1 MAWHVFSLL
10 LYRQVVLSF
19 ALCKSVHSFE
29 KLVFCGCIIFN
40 SINIPSKGNVP
51 ASASSVHEIAWKVVT
66 VELSPELVK
75 PSPAS
80 RFKPCHRPA
89 MASPGRTSKSFCPG
103 AQNFENINLE
113 KVMAGVSE
121 SVSADC
127 PGLAHLWLNTLT
139 LIGAGQSPS

>member
-51 ASASSVHEIAWKVVT
+51 ASASSVHEMAWKVGHMLRWNFRQNSNLAT
-66 VELSPELVK
+66 V
-75 PSPAS
+75 
-80 RFKPCHRPA
+80 
-89 MASPGRTSKSFCPG
+89 
-103 AQNFENINLE
+103 QQW
-113 KVMAGVSE
+113 
-121 SVSADC
+121 
-127 PGLAHLWLNTLT
+127 HLQ
-139 LIGAGQSPS
+139 A